1 LYTPEPLEPIDIS
14 DVRKFQRQAFRNGVQ
29 EIISNEIDTP
39 QQALQKRIEAI
50 ISERADEPNLIDEA
64 V

>member
-1 LYTPEPLEPIDIS
+1 MYTPEPLEPIDIS